1 MEIETLKTMNE
12 GMYPALLMVMKIVA
26 LITII
31 LSIIGLAT
39 YLLGIGWLCI
49 EEMRQ
54 SSRRRL
60 NPAPNSSMSGKCQ
73 TLVEKTAT
81 NYELGGRLTGSLPQS
96 KSAI

>member
-12 GMYPALLMVMKIVA
+12 GLHPILLMVMKTVA
-26 LITII
+26 LITIT
-31 LSIIGLAT
+31 LSIIGLAI

-54 SSRRRL
+54 SLRRRL
-60 NPAPNSSMSGKCQ
+60 NPALNSPMSGRYK
-73 TLVEKTAT
+73 TLAEKTAR
-81 NYELGGRLTGSLPQS
+81 NYEPGRRLTGSLPQS